1 MSTCIVSAF
10 YEIPSK
16 ASLSFYLPHLDN
28 FFHYISQY
36 CIFFTNKST
45 YLKIEHIVAKYNNKN
60 ITIHL
65 LEFEDLPSFKFR
77 NYDFWKKQCEID
89 VEKYHTPEL
98 SIMWFNKQHLVKK
111 SQEFTDFDYYIWCDA
126 GCIRSDSWKEI
137 CKEFG
142 HRNNITNDKIFVQLL
157 NPLPSDKNFFVYPDT
172 YVAGAI
178 IAANK
183 NMWDVYINIYNN
195 MLDCYSMNFVCSNS
209 DQYITASCINKFPNL
224 FNAVLYNDDIHS
236 CPDIWF
242 FFLKYL

>member
-1 MSTCIVSAF
+1 M
-10 YEIPSK
+10 
-16 ASLSFYLPHLDN
+16 
-28 FFHYISQY
+28 
-36 CIFFTNKST
+36 
-45 YLKIEHIVAKYNNKN
+45 
-60 ITIHL
+60 
-65 LEFEDLPSFKFR
+65 
-77 NYDFWKKQCEID
+77 
-89 VEKYHTPEL
+89 
-98 SIMWFNKQHLVKK
+98 
-111 SQEFTDFDYYIWCDA
+111 
-126 GCIRSDSWKEI
+126 
-137 CKEFG
+137 
-142 HRNNITNDKIFVQLL
+142 
-157 NPLPSDKNFFVYPDT
+157 PSDKNFFVYPDT